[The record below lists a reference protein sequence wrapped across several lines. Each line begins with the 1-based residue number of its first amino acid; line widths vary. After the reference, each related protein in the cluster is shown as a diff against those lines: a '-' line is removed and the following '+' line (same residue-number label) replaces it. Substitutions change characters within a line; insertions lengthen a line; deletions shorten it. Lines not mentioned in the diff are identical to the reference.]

1 MRRTILLVPG
11 LAAAA
16 ALFATTAAAETAP
29 QAVQAPCKPW
39 REVAQYLGE
48 HYAEHPIAVGL
59 QSDGSLLQVFAAPT
73 TSTWTLVSMRPDG
86 MACLIGA
93 GKAWELL
100 AQPNTDPAA

>member
-1 MRRTILLVPG
+1 MRRTSLFLPG
-11 LAAAA
+11 LAVTA
-16 ALFATTAAAETAP
+16 ALFATTAAAEPGPPAAQT
-29 QAVQAPCKPW
+29 PCKPW

-48 HYAEHPIAVGL
+48 HYSERPVAVGL
-59 QSDGSLLQVFAAPT
+59 QSDGSLLQVYAAPA

-100 AQPNTDPAA
+100 AKPDTDPAA

>member
-1 MRRTILLVPG
+1 MRRFSLFVPVVAIAASLVSTVAVAEPPSP
-11 LAAAA
+11 AA
-16 ALFATTAAAETAP
+16 
-29 QAVQAPCKPW
+29 QAPCKPW

-48 HYAEHPIAVGL
+48 RYSEHPVAVGL
-59 QSDGSLLQVFAAPT
+59 QSDGSLLQVFAAPG

-100 AQPNTDPAA
+100 KVPNPDPAA

>member
-1 MRRTILLVPG
+1 MALLSG
-11 LAAAA
+11 FALAT
-16 ALFATTAAAETAP
+16 ALLTTAAAAEPVA
-29 QAVQAPCKPW
+29 QGVQAPCKPW

-48 HYAEHPIAVGL
+48 HYSERPVAVGL
-59 QSDGSLLQVFAAPT
+59 QSDGSLLQIYAAPA

-100 AQPNTDPAA
+100 KVPNPDPAA